1 LPSLPKKIIK
11 AIEQKF
17 NHFLYNRKDEG
28 IARVKVS
35 WNMLCLPKK
44 DGGLGIKKLKEWNHA
59 AVMRHIWIMEFVCE
73 IRVSLGCV
81 GACSVVK
88 GEELLGGSCSSSDLF
103 LEFEEVVKA

>member
-1 LPSLPKKIIK
+1 LPSLPKKIIR

-17 NHFLYNRKDEG
+17 NCFLYNGKDEG

-44 DGGLGIKKLKEWNHA
+44 DGGLCIKKLEKWNRA
-59 AVMRHIWIMEFVCE
+59 AMIRHIWIMEFVCE

-81 GACSVVK
+81 GACNVVK
-88 GEELLGGSCSSSDLF
+88 GEELLGGSYSSGLF
-103 LEFEEVVKA
+103 LELEEVVKA